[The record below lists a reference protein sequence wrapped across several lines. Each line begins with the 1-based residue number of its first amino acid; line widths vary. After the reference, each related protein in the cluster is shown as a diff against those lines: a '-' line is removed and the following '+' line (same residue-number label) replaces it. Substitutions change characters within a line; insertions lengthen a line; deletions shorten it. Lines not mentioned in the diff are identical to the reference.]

1 MRSLR
6 RNHVEQFRG
15 VRPKPIAERPRV
27 TAQVRV
33 LWTSLA
39 AGVALFVSAPF
50 TPWQVALLLGWDA
63 GAIVFVVWEWWDT
76 WRLTSEETRELAKRE
91 DDFEGAAHVILVMAS
106 LVSLVGVGFDL
117 YKASQEGGLGQ
128 AIFTAVAVLTVV
140 ISWLAVQIVFT
151 VRYARLYFDERGGL
165 GGGIDFHQE
174 EPGPDYRDFAYVA
187 FTLGMT
193 YQVSDTDV
201 SSRRIRRT
209 VLRHAAI
216 SYVFGVSVVAVL
228 VNVVAGLLSAG

>member
-1 MRSLR
+1 MVDTRRRVAMRSLR

-76 WRLTSEETRELAKRE
+76 WRLTSEETRELAKRDGE
-91 DDFEGAAHVILVMAS
+91 VWSRHRARSPRPSGIGETDRRVRL
-106 LVSLVGVGFDL
+106 
-117 YKASQEGGLGQ
+117 K
-128 AIFTAVAVLTVV
+128 VAC
-140 ISWLAVQIVFT
+140 
-151 VRYARLYFDERGGL
+151 
-165 GGGIDFHQE
+165 ID
-174 EPGPDYRDFAYVA
+174 
-187 FTLGMT
+187 
-193 YQVSDTDV
+193 
-201 SSRRIRRT
+201 
-209 VLRHAAI
+209 
-216 SYVFGVSVVAVL
+216 
-228 VNVVAGLLSAG
+228 